1 MAIKVS
7 IRMDRVDVI
16 IIVLAIL
23 VLSLTSWTTRKVDPV
38 EAIVSYNNN
47 NVDGQ
52 FDSRT

>member
-1 MAIKVS
+1 MAVKIS

-23 VLSLTSWTTRKVDPV
+23 VLSLTSWMRKVDPV
-38 EAIVSYNNN
+38 EAIVSYN
-47 NVDGQ
+47 DQ